1 MRQSAATLRR
11 ELNAMRR
18 LVRLGFFV
26 ALLAV
31 SASAYAGQAEPI
43 KLTVGYSPISA
54 ATLPF
59 FIAVEER
66 LFQKYG
72 LEVVP
77 VFFGGSPL
85 INAAMMAGEFP
96 IGLTGGAG
104 IISSQLAGS
113 DLTVIGSYLQVLTID
128 GMAKPSIKTIDDL
141 KGKKVAVSRIGAS
154 TYFAGLSML
163 DSRGMKPNDV
173 AFIQAGGVGESYA
186 ALANGAVDAAMI
198 GYPFS
203 LKAKQAGFQL
213 LFRPPDTE
221 YGLYPNATIAARE
234 SWLKDPRNRK
244 IAVSFLRAMNEGL
257 HLSKTDA
264 TVSKKA
270 LRRYTRVQDEAT
282 LQSTFEFFQPY
293 FPVSLRTIEKAMAN
307 AIKFLDHPKAKQLDP
322 KQTFNNSF
330 VEEALR

>member
-1 MRQSAATLRR
+1 MKRPLKFACLMALWLVSAAAHGAQPDL
-11 ELNAMRR
+11 
-18 LVRLGFFV
+18 
-26 ALLAV
+26 
-31 SASAYAGQAEPI
+31 I

-59 FIAVEER
+59 FIALEEK
-66 LFQKYG
+66 LFQKQG

-85 INAAMMAGEFP
+85 INAAIMAGEFP

-113 DLTVIGSYLQVLTID
+113 DLIVIGSYLQVLTID
-128 GMAKPSIKTIDDL
+128 GMAKPEIKSINDL

-163 DSRGMKPNDV
+163 DSRGMKPTDV
-173 AFIQAGGVGESYA
+173 VFIQAGGVGESFA

-203 LKAKQAGFQL
+203 LKAKQAGFQV

-221 YGLYPNATIAARE
+221 YGLYPNATVAARE
-234 SWLKDPRNRK
+234 SWLKEPRNRK

-257 HLSKTDA
+257 HLAKTDA
-264 TVSKKA
+264 VASKKA
-270 LRRYTRVQDEAT
+270 LRRYTRVQDDAT
-282 LQSTFEFFQPY
+282 LQGTFEFFQPY
-293 FPVSLRTIEKAMAN
+293 FPTNLRTIEKAMAN

-322 KQTFNNSF
+322 KQTFNNSY
-330 VEEALR
+330 VDEALK

>member
-1 MRQSAATLRR
+1 MRAGLIAVTLGVLLTSTVAAQ
-11 ELNAMRR
+11 
-18 LVRLGFFV
+18 
-26 ALLAV
+26 
-31 SASAYAGQAEPI
+31 AGQLELP

-66 LFQKYG
+66 LFQKHG

-128 GMAKPSIKTIDDL
+128 GMARPGIKSIDEL
-141 KGKKVAVSRIGAS
+141 RGKKVAVSRIGAS

-163 DSRGMKPNDV
+163 DSRAMKPTDV
-173 AFIQAGGVGESYA
+173 TFIQAGGVGESYA
-186 ALANGAVDAAMI
+186 ALINGAVDGAMI

-203 LKAKQAGFQL
+203 LKAKNAGFQL

-244 IAVSFLRAMNEGL
+244 IAVSFLRAMSEGL

-264 TVSKKA
+264 AASKKA

-282 LQSTFEFFQPY
+282 LQGTFEFFQPY
-293 FPVSLRTIEKAMAN
+293 FPASLRTIEKAMAN
-307 AIKFLDHPKAKQLDP
+307 AIKFLDHPKARQLDA

>member
-1 MRQSAATLRR
+1 MV
-11 ELNAMRR
+11 MRR
-18 LVRLGFFV
+18 VMRLACLV
-26 ALLAV
+26 ALLDF
-31 SASAYAGQAEPI
+31 SATAYAGQAEPI

-66 LFQKYG
+66 LFQKHG

-128 GMAKPSIKTIDDL
+128 GMARPGIKSIEDL

-163 DSRGMKPNDV
+163 DSRGMKPSDV

-234 SWLKDPRNRK
+234 SWLKEPRNRK
-244 IAVSFLRAMNEGL
+244 IAVGFLRAMNEGL

-293 FPVSLRTIEKAMAN
+293 FPASLRTIEKAMAN

-322 KQTFNNSF
+322 KLTFNNSF

>member
-1 MRQSAATLRR
+1 MKLPLKFAWLVALWLVSAAAHGAQP
-11 ELNAMRR
+11 EL
-18 LVRLGFFV
+18 
-26 ALLAV
+26 
-31 SASAYAGQAEPI
+31 I

-59 FIAVEER
+59 FIALEEK
-66 LFQKYG
+66 LFQKQG

-85 INAAMMAGEFP
+85 INAAIMAGEFP

-104 IISSQLAGS
+104 IISTQLAGS

-128 GMAKPSIKTIDDL
+128 GMAKPEIKSIADL

-173 AFIQAGGVGESYA
+173 VFIQAGGVGESFA

-203 LKAKQAGFQL
+203 LKAKQAGFQI

-221 YGLYPNATIAARE
+221 YGLYPNATVAARE
-234 SWLKDPRNRK
+234 SWLKEPRNRK

-257 HLSKTDA
+257 HLAKTDA
-264 TVSKKA
+264 GASKKA
-270 LRRYTRVQDEAT
+270 LRRYTRVQDDAT
-282 LQSTFEFFQPY
+282 LQGTFEFFQPY
-293 FPVSLRTIEKAMAN
+293 FPENLRTIEKAMAN

-322 KQTFNNSF
+322 KQTFNNSY
-330 VEEALR
+330 VDEALK

>member
-1 MRQSAATLRR
+1 MRCFLRFAYLLVFLA
-11 ELNAMRR
+11 LNA
-18 LVRLGFFV
+18 
-26 ALLAV
+26 
-31 SASAYAGQAEPI
+31 ASQAAQPDLT

-59 FIAVEER
+59 FIALEER
-66 LFQKYG
+66 LFQKHG

-85 INAAMMAGEFP
+85 INAAIMAGEFP

-104 IISSQLAGS
+104 IISSQLAGA

-128 GMAKPSIKTIDDL
+128 GMAKPEIKSINDL

-163 DSRGMKPNDV
+163 DSRGMKPTDV
-173 AFIQAGGVGESYA
+173 VFIQAGGVGESFA
-186 ALANGAVDAAMI
+186 ALVNGAVDAAMI
-198 GYPFS
+198 GYPFG
-203 LKAKQAGFQL
+203 LKAKQAGFQI
-213 LFRPPDTE
+213 LFRPADTE
-221 YGLYPNATIAARE
+221 YGLYPNATVAARE
-234 SWLKDPRNRK
+234 SWLKEPRNRK
-244 IAVSFLRAMNEGL
+244 IAVTFLRAMNEGL
-257 HLSKTDA
+257 HLAKTDA
-264 TVSKKA
+264 VASKKA
-270 LRRYTRVQDEAT
+270 LRRFTRVQDEAT
-282 LQSTFEFFQPY
+282 LQGTFEFFQPY
-293 FPVSLRTIEKAMAN
+293 FPTTLRTVEKAIAN

>member
-1 MRQSAATLRR
+1 MAMVRYFLRR
-11 ELNAMRR
+11 WR
-18 LVRLGFFV
+18 VFV
-26 ALLAV
+26 ASWLLLLPVHAHGAQ
-31 SASAYAGQAEPI
+31 SELT

-59 FIAVEER
+59 FIAIEER
-66 LFQKYG
+66 FFQKHG

-128 GMAKPSIKTIDDL
+128 GMAKPGIKSIDDL

-163 DSRGMKPNDV
+163 DSRGIKPTDV
-173 AFIQAGGVGESYA
+173 VVIQAGGVGESFA

-203 LKAKQAGFQL
+203 LKAKQAGFQI

-234 SWLKDPRNRK
+234 SWLKEPRNRK

-257 HLSKTDA
+257 HLSKNDA

-282 LQSTFEFFQPY
+282 LQGTFEFFQPY
-293 FPVSLRTIEKAMAN
+293 FPASLRTIEKAMAN

-322 KQTFNNSF
+322 KQTFNNSY